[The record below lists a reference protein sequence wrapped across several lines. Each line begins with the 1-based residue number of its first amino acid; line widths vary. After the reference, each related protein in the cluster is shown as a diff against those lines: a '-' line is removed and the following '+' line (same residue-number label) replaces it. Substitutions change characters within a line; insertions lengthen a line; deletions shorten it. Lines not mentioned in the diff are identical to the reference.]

1 MDTRL
6 TPTITIPSEEYKELM
21 AKAERI
27 ATVERFLNSK
37 IYVTMDDVKVIL
49 GIDYRKENENEVI

>member
-1 MDTRL
+1 MDARI
-6 TPTITIPSEEYKELM
+6 PTITIPYEEYQSLL

-49 GIDYRKENENEVI
+49 DIDYRKENEN